1 MAAMPL
7 VPRFAIRGAAA
18 AFLLGALA
26 GLVIGLLAYPPTVWF
41 AVVEAG
47 IPAAILGAVG
57 GALTGAIDG
66 AIRRANDR

>member
-1 MAAMPL
+1 MPL
-7 VPRFAIRGAAA
+7 VPKFAIVGAAA
-18 AFLLGALA
+18 AFLLGGLA
-26 GLVIGLLAYPPTVWF
+26 GLVVGLLAYPPTAWF

-57 GALTGAIDG
+57 GALTGVIAV